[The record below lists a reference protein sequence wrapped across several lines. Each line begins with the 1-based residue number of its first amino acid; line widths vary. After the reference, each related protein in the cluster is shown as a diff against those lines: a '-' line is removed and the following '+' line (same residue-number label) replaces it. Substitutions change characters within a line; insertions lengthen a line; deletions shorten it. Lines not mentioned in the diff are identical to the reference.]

1 MFEND
6 NLYLPI
12 AERRPFL
19 NVQLKTAETI
29 SAAGTHLGRNNKL
42 LVKFVQLSCS
52 EFLIKN

>member
-6 NLYLPI
+6 NLYFPVD
-12 AERRPFL
+12 ERRLFV